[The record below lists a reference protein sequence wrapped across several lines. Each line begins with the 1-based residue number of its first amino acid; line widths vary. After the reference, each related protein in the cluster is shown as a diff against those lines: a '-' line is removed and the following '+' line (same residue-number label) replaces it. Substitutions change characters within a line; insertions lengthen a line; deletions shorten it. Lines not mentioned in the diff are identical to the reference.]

1 MKILVPT
8 DFSHLSKIAI
18 DYAIQ
23 LSFKFKAELVL
34 LSVVYIEG
42 PGRGSLQAKDLE
54 EVLITDARNECI
66 QLVEEYKAK
75 YNSIINYEVIFGY
88 PVDKIIKNHAINNGV
103 DLIVMGTKG
112 ATGLKKI
119 FLGSNTV
126 SVIDKS
132 EVPVIAVPEF
142 ATFKSLSDLVY
153 ATDIFNLKDELNQV
167 ISFARKFE
175 ARVHILHVT
184 SPREEGAIE
193 PKEMMD
199 TIVKTFKYNHI
210 SFAVSHADDPE
221 EGIEEY
227 IARNKID
234 LLVMFT
240 HKRSFFE
247 KIFGKGITR
256 KVALHNYIPLLA
268 FKKKEVSIT

>member
-112 ATGLKKI
+112 KTGSRNVSFGSTATYVMEKVR
-119 FLGSNTV
+119 NC
-126 SVIDKS
+126 
-132 EVPVIAVPEF
+132 PVIVVPEAAKIELPKEIVF
-142 ATFKSLSDLVY
+142 PTSYKTHY
-153 ATDIFNLKDELNQV
+153 KRRELNHLV
-167 ISFARKFE
+167 DIAKKSDSNIA
-175 ARVHILHVT
+175 ILHVSEQT
-184 SPREEGAIE
+184 ELSNEQEEQKKLLTEIFSGIKYSFHFLNYYSVESALNIFVESRESDMVAFINKKHAFFGSILTN
-193 PKEMMD
+193 PL
-199 TIVKTFKYNHI
+199 VK
-210 SFAVSHADDPE
+210 
-221 EGIEEY
+221 GIAFY
-227 IARNKID
+227 SKVPI
-234 LLVMFT
+234 LVM
-240 HKRSFFE
+240 HDLR
-247 KIFGKGITR
+247 
-256 KVALHNYIPLLA
+256 N
-268 FKKKEVSIT
+268 